1 MEWWVIPLVSQYS
14 NIDDLVKSLFKR
26 HPGESRGPDV
36 VPTKVGNHFKD
47 WIPVF
52 IGNPGFRSETR
63 LYELPP
69 E

>member
-1 MEWWVIPLVSQYS
+1 MILSMNP
-14 NIDDLVKSLFKR
+14 DDLVKSLLER

-36 VPTKVGNHFKD
+36 VPTKVGNHIKD

-52 IGNPGFRSETR
+52 TGNPGFRLT
-63 LYELPP
+63 P